1 MRLRN
6 LRGWLWYSAGM
17 EEEEEEEEEDI
28 SSTSSLMF
36 HKALCM
42 SCSG

>member
-17 EEEEEEEEEDI
+17 EEEEEEDI

>member
-17 EEEEEEEEEDI
+17 EEEEEEEDI